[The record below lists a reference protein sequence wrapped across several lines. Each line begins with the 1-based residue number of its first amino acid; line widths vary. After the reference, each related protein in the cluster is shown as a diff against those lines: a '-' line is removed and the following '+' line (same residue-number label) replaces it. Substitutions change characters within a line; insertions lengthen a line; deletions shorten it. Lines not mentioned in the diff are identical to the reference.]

1 MPILFLIV
9 VIDLIGFGVIIPLL
23 PFYAEYYQAT
33 PFQIGLLMASY
44 SASQFLAAAFW
55 GRLSDRIGRRPVL
68 LFSIA
73 GSAVAY
79 TWLGFAETL
88 TVLFAARIMG
98 GFMAGNLAAA
108 FAYVADV
115 TTKENR
121 AKGMGMMGA
130 AFSVGFIFGPA
141 LGGILAG
148 ADAATADFRTPS
160 FVAAG
165 LSAIACI
172 LGLFFLK
179 ESLSDEIRARQQAM
193 TKVNRMRALMEA
205 LSQPGIRLL
214 IMLSFLSTLV
224 FAGLEAI
231 FAIWSLRQFDWGPQ
245 QNGYLFAF
253 IGVIA
258 AIIQGGFIGKLTA
271 RFGTERLIVG
281 GSVGLAIGLAFTPL
295 ARTELE
301 LIIAMAVASFGFS
314 ILSPALNTA
323 ISIRGEADV
332 QGGLFGVT
340 RSATTLSR
348 VFGPVLAGGAFAV
361 FGLNS
366 PYVFGA
372 TAMLMVAALSL
383 YFLIV
388 KKSHNGAKNNPEME
402 G

>member
-23 PFYAEYYQAT
+23 PFYAEYYDAT
-33 PFQIGLLMASY
+33 PLQIGLLMASY
-44 SASQFLAAAFW
+44 SASQFVAAAFW

-68 LFSIA
+68 LVSIL
-73 GSAVAY
+73 GTGLAY
-79 TWLGFAETL
+79 MWLAFAETL
-88 TVLFAARIMG
+88 LVLFAARIVG

-115 TTKENR
+115 TTRENR
-121 AKGMGMMGA
+121 ARGMGMMGA

-148 ADAATADFRTPS
+148 PDATNADFRTPS

-165 LSAIACI
+165 LSFTAFG
-172 LGLFFLK
+172 LGLIFLK
-179 ESLSDEIRARQQAM
+179 ESLSSESRARQKAM
-193 TKVNRMRALMEA
+193 SNLGRMRALIEA
-205 LSQPGIRLL
+205 LQKPDIGLL
-214 IMLSFLSTLV
+214 IMLSFLATLV

-231 FAIWSLRQFDWGPQ
+231 FAIWALREFNWGPQ

-271 RFGTERLIVG
+271 RFGTNRLIIG
-281 GSVGLAIGLAFTPL
+281 GALGLGIGLALTPL
-295 ARTELE
+295 ARTEVE
-301 LIIAMAVASFGFS
+301 LVCAMAIASFGFS

-323 ISIRGEADV
+323 ISVRGDADV

-348 VFGPVLAGGAFAV
+348 VFGPALAGAAFA
-361 FGLNS
+361 FLGLNS
-366 PYVFGA
+366 PYVLGA
-372 TAMLMVAALSL
+372 GLMFFVALLSL
-383 YFLIV
+383 YYLILRQP
-388 KKSHNGAKNNPEME
+388 KKEA
-402 G
+402 

>member
-23 PFYAEYYQAT
+23 PFYAEYYQAS

-44 SASQFLAAAFW
+44 SAAQFVAAAFW
-55 GRLSDRIGRRPVL
+55 GRLSDKIGRRPVL
-68 LFSIA
+68 LMSIA

-79 TWLGFAETL
+79 TSLGFAETL

-108 FAYVADV
+108 FAYVADI
-115 TTKENR
+115 TTKETR
-121 AKGMGMMGA
+121 AKGMGIMGA

-172 LGLFFLK
+172 LGIFFLK
-179 ESLSDEIRARQQAM
+179 ESLSEDIRSRQKAM
-193 TKVNRMRALMEA
+193 TKVNRMRALMTA
-205 LSQPGIRLL
+205 LRQPGIGFL
-214 IMLSFLSTLV
+214 IMLSFLATLV

-245 QNGYLFAF
+245 QIGYLFAF

-271 RFGTERLIVG
+271 RFGTERLIVA
-281 GSVGLAIGLAFTPL
+281 GSLGLTIGLALTPL
-295 ARTELE
+295 VRTETE
-301 LIIAMAVASFGFS
+301 LIVAMAIASLGFS
-314 ILSPALNTA
+314 VLSPTLNTA

-348 VFGPVLAGGAFAV
+348 VFGPILAGAAFAV
-361 FGLNS
+361 FGHNS
-366 PYVFGA
+366 PYFFGA
-372 TAMLMVAALSL
+372 AAMILVTGLSF
-383 YFLIV
+383 YFLILRTQQ
-388 KKSHNGAKNNPEME
+388 NGPKNNPDNE

>member
-23 PFYAEYYQAT
+23 PFYAEYYQAS
-33 PFQIGLLMASY
+33 PFEIGLLMASY
-44 SASQFLAAAFW
+44 SASQFVAAAFW

-68 LFSIA
+68 LISIA

-88 TVLFAARIMG
+88 TVLFAARILG

-108 FAYVADV
+108 FAYVADT

-121 AKGMGMMGA
+121 AKGMGIMGA

-165 LSAIACI
+165 LSATACI
-172 LGLFFLK
+172 LGIFFLK
-179 ESLSDEIRARQQAM
+179 ESLSEEIRNRQRAM
-193 TKVNRMRALMEA
+193 TKINRMHALMEA
-205 LSQPGIRLL
+205 LRQPGVGLL
-214 IMLSFLSTLV
+214 IILSFLSTLV

-281 GSVGLAIGLAFTPL
+281 GSIGLAVGLALTPL
-295 ARTELE
+295 ARNEIELVA
-301 LIIAMAVASFGFS
+301 AMAIASFGFS
-314 ILSPALNTA
+314 VLSPALNTA
-323 ISIRGEADV
+323 ISLRGEADV

-348 VFGPVLAGGAFAV
+348 VFGPIMAGAAFAV

-366 PYVFGA
+366 PYIFGA
-372 TAMLMVAALSL
+372 MAMMAVAALSL
-383 YFLIV
+383 FYLIL
-388 KKSHNGAKNNPEME
+388 KAPGRTSKNNTENE

>member
-23 PFYAEYYQAT
+23 PFYAEYYDAT
-33 PFQIGLLMASY
+33 PLQIGLLMASY
-44 SASQFLAAAFW
+44 SASQFVAAAFW

-68 LFSIA
+68 LVSIL
-73 GSAVAY
+73 GTGLAY
-79 TWLGFAETL
+79 MWLAFAETL
-88 TVLFAARIMG
+88 LVLFAARIVG

-115 TTKENR
+115 TTRENR
-121 AKGMGMMGA
+121 ARGMGMMGA

-148 ADAATADFRTPS
+148 PDATNADFRTPS

-165 LSAIACI
+165 LSFTAFG
-172 LGLFFLK
+172 LGLIFLK
-179 ESLSDEIRARQQAM
+179 ESLSSESRARQKAM
-193 TKVNRMRALMEA
+193 SNLGRMRALIEA
-205 LSQPGIRLL
+205 LQKPDIGLL
-214 IMLSFLSTLV
+214 IMLSFLATLV

-231 FAIWSLRQFDWGPQ
+231 FAIWALREFNWGPQ

-271 RFGTERLIVG
+271 KFGTNRLIIG
-281 GSVGLAIGLAFTPL
+281 GALGLGIGLALTPL
-295 ARTELE
+295 ARTEVE
-301 LIIAMAVASFGFS
+301 LVCAMAIASFGFS

-323 ISIRGEADV
+323 ISVRGDADV

-348 VFGPVLAGGAFAV
+348 VFGPALAGAAFA
-361 FGLNS
+361 FLGLNS
-366 PYVFGA
+366 PYVLGA
-372 TAMLMVAALSL
+372 GLMFFVALLSL
-383 YFLIV
+383 YYLILRQP
-388 KKSHNGAKNNPEME
+388 KKEA
-402 G
+402 

>member
-23 PFYAEYYQAT
+23 PFYAEYYQAS
-33 PFQIGLLMASY
+33 PFEIGLLMASY
-44 SASQFLAAAFW
+44 SASQFVAAAFW

-68 LFSIA
+68 LLSIA

-88 TVLFAARIMG
+88 TVLFAARILG

-108 FAYVADV
+108 FAYVADT

-121 AKGMGMMGA
+121 AKGMGIMGA

-165 LSAIACI
+165 LSAPACI
-172 LGLFFLK
+172 LGIFFLK
-179 ESLSDEIRARQQAM
+179 ESLSEEIRNRQRAM
-193 TKVNRMRALMEA
+193 TKINRMHALMEA
-205 LSQPGIRLL
+205 LRQPGVGLL
-214 IMLSFLSTLV
+214 IILSFLSTLV

-281 GSVGLAIGLAFTPL
+281 GSIGLAVGLALTPL
-295 ARTELE
+295 ARNEIELVA
-301 LIIAMAVASFGFS
+301 AMAIASFGFS
-314 ILSPALNTA
+314 VLSPALNTA
-323 ISIRGEADV
+323 ISLRGEADV

-348 VFGPVLAGGAFAV
+348 VFGPIMAGAAFAV

-366 PYVFGA
+366 PYIFGA
-372 TAMLMVAALSL
+372 MAMMAVAALSL
-383 YFLIV
+383 FYLIL
-388 KKSHNGAKNNPEME
+388 KAPGRTSKNNTENE

>member
-23 PFYAEYYQAT
+23 PFYAEYYQAS

-44 SASQFLAAAFW
+44 SASQFIAAAFW

-68 LFSIA
+68 LISIA

-88 TVLFAARIMG
+88 TVLFAARILG

-108 FAYVADV
+108 FAYVADT

-121 AKGMGMMGA
+121 ARGMGIMGA

-165 LSAIACI
+165 LSVIACI
-172 LGLFFLK
+172 LGIIFLK
-179 ESLSDEIRARQQAM
+179 ESLSEEIRNRQNAM
-193 TKVNRMRALMEA
+193 TKINRMRVLMDALR
-205 LSQPGIRLL
+205 QPGIRLL
-214 IMLSFLSTLV
+214 IILSFLSTLV

-281 GSVGLAIGLAFTPL
+281 GSLGLAIGLAFTPL
-295 ARTELE
+295 ARTEIE
-301 LIIAMAVASFGFS
+301 LITAMAIASFGFS
-314 ILSPALNTA
+314 VLSPALNTS

-348 VFGPVLAGGAFAV
+348 VFGPILAGAAFAV
-361 FGLNS
+361 FGLDS
-366 PYVFGA
+366 PYFFGA
-372 TAMLMVAALSL
+372 VSMLFVAGLAL
-383 YFLIV
+383 YFLIL
-388 KKSHNGAKNNPEME
+388 KTQKNGA
-402 G
+402 

>member
-1 MPILFLIV
+1 MPVLLLIV

-23 PFYAEYYQAT
+23 PFYAEYYDAS
-33 PFQIGLLMASY
+33 PLQIGLLMASY
-44 SASQFLAAAFW
+44 SASQFVAAAFW

-68 LFSIA
+68 LMSIL
-73 GSAVAY
+73 GTGLAY

-88 TVLFAARIMG
+88 TVLFAARIIG

-108 FAYVADV
+108 FAYVADI

-141 LGGILAG
+141 IGGILAG
-148 ADAATADFRTPS
+148 PDAANADFRTPS

-165 LSAIACI
+165 LSFTAFS
-172 LGLFFLK
+172 LGVVFLK
-179 ESLSDEIRARQQAM
+179 ESLSKEIRTRQQSM
-193 TKVNRMRALMEA
+193 TKVGRMRALIDA
-205 LSQPGIRLL
+205 LQKPDIGLL
-214 IMLSFLSTLV
+214 ITLSFMATFV

-231 FAIWSLRQFDWGPQ
+231 FAIWALSEFNWGPQ

-271 RFGTERLIVG
+271 RFGTDRLIVG
-281 GSVGLAIGLAFTPL
+281 GAVGLGIGLALTPL
-295 ARTELE
+295 ARTEVE
-301 LIIAMAVASFGFS
+301 LVAAMAIASFGFS
-314 ILSPALNTA
+314 VLSPALNTA
-323 ISIRGEADV
+323 ISVRGNADV

-348 VFGPVLAGGAFAV
+348 VFGPALAGAAFA
-361 FGLNS
+361 FLGLNS
-366 PYVFGA
+366 PYVLGA
-372 TAMLMVAALSL
+372 GLMFLVALLSL
-383 YFLIV
+383 YFLIL
-388 KKSHNGAKNNPEME
+388 KQRNNEA
-402 G
+402 

>member
-68 LFSIA
+68 LISIA

-160 FVAAG
+160 FVAAA

-172 LGLFFLK
+172 LGIFFLK
-179 ESLSDEIRARQQAM
+179 ESLSDEIRTRQREM

-205 LSQPGIRLL
+205 LRQPGIGLL

-281 GSVGLAIGLAFTPL
+281 GSLGLAIGLALTPL
-295 ARTELE
+295 ARSEVE

-332 QGGLFGVT
+332 WRHSFCDHPIAGIWPGDGRWRLRGLWAQFT
-340 RSATTLSR
+340 LCFRSR
-348 VFGPVLAGGAFAV
+348 
-361 FGLNS
+361 
-366 PYVFGA
+366 
-372 TAMLMVAALSL
+372 
-383 YFLIV
+383 
-388 KKSHNGAKNNPEME
+388 SHADGRHP
-402 G
+402 